1 MIPGFDVYVF
11 VLCLIVFVL
20 LTATLGYGICVI
32 TKQSIK
38 LIKAGVEDAKIKTE
52 YEKFLKKQ
60 KGSKA
65 LSAMDRVVSLCL
77 FVVVLGVFVVAMFAN
92 VTGKDKVG
100 ATPTMKVVQS
110 GSMSYKNEKK
120 QVRLQQR

>member
-52 YEKFLKKQ
+52 YEK
-60 KGSKA
+60 SI
-65 LSAMDRVVSLCL
+65 
-77 FVVVLGVFVVAMFAN
+77 
-92 VTGKDKVG
+92 
-100 ATPTMKVVQS
+100 
-110 GSMSYKNEKK
+110 
-120 QVRLQQR
+120 